1 MSTTPSAAA
10 VGAELLTSPSGFDFV
25 QCKPGEA
32 IIIARLHSKASEVS
46 ALIRELDPQG
56 LTKLSS
62 LYIFVDTFVPD
73 VPLYGAPLT
82 NIVARVIDMG
92 TPMKPIIMPESSSI
106 GEATLLILTQEIRG
120 SGDQPTIQSLP
131 NKAAFQLPLSF
142 NTVKTPQLISSVVD
156 GREFTTS
163 VTTEPMRIKAIAR
176 KPHVWNM
183 LKAQF
188 ARACEMLDVPAR
200 RAEGVAILKWVAGC
214 TNTLGTAGG
223 ALGTEATQ
231 LNYQAV
237 ALVLLASGDEAA
249 RSVPVWSE
257 TYLQTRINEL
267 LSVLQGYENKIQSL
281 EIRSD
286 VQHTVESLS
295 AALRDVAGADEQAL
309 ATAARLN
316 QEEIDAAWKQY
327 GELSW
332 AYELQEHTVQLA
344 FFRFKAGLDM
354 ASTMRTLTAVLEV
367 VGVAVQL
374 GAAYFG
380 AGVPDP
386 NAAAA
391 SAAKAES
398 KAVDLARSSARAI
411 EKMALDIVKKALVEQ
426 VMKLKSA
433 LEHSAKIGKAAAEAG
448 KKALDMSNAQ
458 TLEDRNTIDL
468 PNLAE
473 IGALDPELDWNEFI
487 TRTELT
493 LHESMHGGGGKDG
506 AAPIAGAK
514 EYYMSLY
521 TLAEYGK
528 SLSLKAVTLAR
539 LQARSLELAA
549 QRNAARFAIARWEK
563 LQREAKTMEEKISL
577 CKSLLLE
584 AAINTKR
591 SLLVMAEGYRAA
603 YAYNNLAEPAMKL
616 RLNMDY
622 QALNEEFKSIKRDIE
637 QLFAKPRLAQEVQTG
652 YFEIPVVRASS
663 MVPDTGNYAQL
674 SMLPGQKPRLS
685 WSTPLNAPPFDTWL
699 SEGQRSAY
707 FVKEAWFYLKGAQ
720 PNAKGVISLRVA
732 TTGRYENGYGGSPS
746 ARFTSQG
753 MGLNFGYEA
762 DEKPFTRWRPVG
774 LSKDN
779 YMMPSPFTNWLATIE
794 QVGDLSGLTA
804 IRMKLLLMRRDLD

>member
-1 MSTTPSAAA
+1 MGT
-10 VGAELLTSPSGFDFV
+10 ELLTSPSGFDFV
-25 QCKPGEA
+25 QCIPDQA
-32 IIIARLHSKASEVS
+32 IIIARLHIRASEVS
-46 ALIRELDPQG
+46 ALIRQLDPQE
-56 LTKLSS
+56 LTKASP

-73 VPLYGAPLT
+73 VQLYDAPLT
-82 NIVARVIDMG
+82 NIVARVIDVG
-92 TPMKPIIMPESSSI
+92 TPMKPLIMPAKSSI

-120 SGDQPTIQSLP
+120 SGDQPSIKASPSGGTYALP
-131 NKAAFQLPLSF
+131 MSF

-156 GREFTTS
+156 GKEFTVT

-188 ARACEMLDVPAR
+188 ARAAELLEVPAQ
-200 RAEGVAILKWVAGC
+200 RAEGVSILKWVVGC
-214 TNTLGTAGG
+214 THTLGTAGG
-223 ALGTEATQ
+223 ALGPEATQ
-231 LNYQAV
+231 LNYQAT
-237 ALVLLASGDEAA
+237 ALVLLASGDGAA

-257 TYLQTRINEL
+257 AYLQTRITDL

-286 VQHTVESLS
+286 VQQTVESLA

-332 AYELQEHTVQLA
+332 AYELQEHTVRLA
-344 FFRFKAGLDM
+344 FLQFKAGLDM
-354 ASTMRTLTAVLEV
+354 ASTMRTLTTVLEI

-398 KAVDLARSSARAI
+398 KAVDLARSSASAI
-411 EKMALDIVKKALVEQ
+411 EKMALDIVKKNLVEQ
-426 VMKLKSA
+426 VMKLKTA

-448 KKALDMSNAQ
+448 KKALDISKAQ
-458 TLEDRNTIDL
+458 TLEERNTIAL
-468 PNLAE
+468 PDLAE
-473 IGALDPELDWNEFI
+473 IGAIDPELDWNIFI

-493 LHESMHGGGGKDG
+493 LHDSMHGGSGKDG
-506 AAPIAGAK
+506 AAPVAGAK

-521 TLAEYGK
+521 TLTEYGK
-528 SLSLKAVTLAR
+528 ALSLKSVALAR
-539 LQARSLELAA
+539 LQARSLEIAA
-549 QRNAARFAIARWEK
+549 QRNAARFAMARWDK
-563 LQREAKTMEEKISL
+563 LQREAKTLEEKISL

-591 SLLVMAEGYRAA
+591 SLLVIAEGYRAA
-603 YAYNNLAEPAMKL
+603 YAYNYLVEPPMKL
-616 RLNMDY
+616 RLSMDY
-622 QALNEEFKSIKRDIE
+622 NALNEEFKSIKRDIE
-637 QLFAKPRLAQEVQTG
+637 QLFAKPRLDQEVETG
-652 YFEIPVVRASS
+652 FFEIPVVRASS
-663 MVPDTGNYAQL
+663 LVPDTGNYAQL
-674 SMLPGQKPRLS
+674 SVLPGQKPRLS

-707 FVKEAWFYLKGAQ
+707 FITEAWFYLKGAQ
-720 PNAKGVISLRVA
+720 PSSKGVISLRVA

-746 ARFTSQG
+746 AHFISQG

-762 DEKPFTRWRPVG
+762 NEKPFTRWRPIGV
-774 LSKDN
+774 SKDN

-794 QVGDLSGLTA
+794 QAGDLSGLTA
-804 IRMKLLLMRRDLD
+804 IRMKLLLTRRDLD